1 MFGRTLIAITALLL
15 AVPGSS
21 FAQAPDHW
29 RVTVQDVALLPLAV
43 SADGKLIAGRGQ
55 WAQHIF
61 YLANQE
67 TSQVLF
73 TTHLPEKTLAAAIAK
88 RGDWVAVSTT
98 DNVYRIDL
106 QTGSVEPLLEG
117 VSGDVAID
125 PAEEQL
131 AVLGNLNVPMPAGR
145 NAFRKT
151 SKLGVYDL
159 KLGQWKAQ
167 IDSPVAKDFV
177 VTFDGDEVIGAG
189 IGGNV
194 RSRKAQGF
202 DCHIQLNLVNGETQT
217 GYGPDKYDDRMSPP
231 QADKEYQFPAAIQ
244 QATAAIA
251 AAIPHTHEGRGQFA
265 AYHFGFPGS
274 VWALVAD
281 DQRIATVMDHGEAKR
296 SLMTIPSSGSLG
308 VRQAKAPGR
317 VDVCRGRILYDSA
330 GHVTDVETEQ
340 EVVTLPQFKY
350 QAGER
355 NQWTRFVGPGWL
367 VRDRDRLSY
376 YVPGT
381 RNAVWQRETPEGF
394 DRPSPTFSPDL
405 SRLAVSLRDA
415 KDLFSIYSASDGT
428 LIQRMDHTT
437 VEAPH
442 DSASYL
448 TFNNDGN
455 QLMVQYSVYD
465 GREWL
470 RSLRLYDVA
479 TGKITYERALG
490 EKEYFSDH
498 PIIAGS
504 GWIFGSYDSSL
515 YIDQEGLTETKLPF
529 GQIKSAEPIP
539 DMPVPTFLV
548 ADDHD
553 HGGVVTLDGQL
564 LKTWRGRAASVAFG
578 GKVIARSTGIS
589 ELELLDTKTFE
600 PIASVQVIRLDQ
612 DYGWIVHT
620 PDGYWDASPGFE
632 KFVLVTHNGNVA
644 QSAEMQSRHVP
655 SLLQTRMPK

>member
-15 AVPGSS
+15 AVPDSS

-61 YLANQE
+61 YLANKE

-117 VSGDVAID
+117 VFGAVAID

-131 AVLGNLNVPMPAGR
+131 AVLGNLNVPMSAGR

-159 KLGQWKAQ
+159 KLGQWIAQ

-189 IGGNV
+189 IGGNA

-251 AAIPHTHEGRGQFA
+251 AALPRTHEGRGQFA
-265 AYHFGFPGS
+265 ASHVGFPGS

-296 SLMTIPSSGSLG
+296 SVMTIPSSGSLS

-317 VDVCRGRILYDSA
+317 VDVCRGRILYESA
-330 GHVTDVETEQ
+330 GHVTDVETGQ

-381 RNAVWQRETPEGF
+381 KNAVWQRETPEGF

-415 KDLFSIYSASDGT
+415 KDLFSVYSASDGT
-428 LIQRMDHTT
+428 LVQRIPRLLESD
-437 VEAPH
+437 AQN
-442 DSASYL
+442 SASYMA
-448 TFNNDGN
+448 FNRDGSK
-455 QLMVQYSVYD
+455 LLVQYSLYD
-465 GREWL
+465 GRSWNE
-470 RSLRLYDVA
+470 SLRLYDVA
-479 TGKITYERALG
+479 TGEVTYERAIAD
-490 EKEYFSDH
+490 KEHLNDMI
-498 PIIAGS
+498 PVGS
-504 GWIFGSYDSSL
+504 GWVVGSYNSSL
-515 YIDQEGLTETKLPF
+515 YIDQEGLTEKKLPF
-529 GQIKSAEPIP
+529 GQIKSAELIP
-539 DMPVPTFLV
+539 GMPVPTFLV

-564 LKTWRGRAASVAFG
+564 LKTWQGREASVAFG

-589 ELELLDTKTFE
+589 ELELLDTKTLK

-612 DYGWIVHT
+612 DFGWIVHT

-644 QSAEMQSRHVP
+644 QPAEMQSRHVP